1 MAVRCFRPLEAT
13 SFQVDNIRIAYVF
26 YKSGLS
32 INVMYAVD
40 NPKKRPVGSSSPR
53 G

>member
-1 MAVRCFRPLEAT
+1 VAVRCSRPLEAT

-40 NPKKRPVGSSSPR
+40 NPKKRAVGS
-53 G
+53 